1 MASQSGW
8 VDGQNFSST
17 TVKFRG
23 LGLSRF
29 FISETYGVWVLLSF
43 WAAVP
48 SAAGGGALLL
58 HNLEAYLPQRL
69 HAICGASLR
78 APCLQHAPHTRDVCG
93 LAEHCGDAM
102 VTKLT
107 AAMMIVT
114 MLLITMSA
122 TTLTMWIAEDDDVL
136 DGYDNG
142 VSVTCA

>member
-1 MASQSGW
+1 MGGHA
-8 VDGQNFSST
+8 
-17 TVKFRG
+17 
-23 LGLSRF
+23 F

-43 WAAVP
+43 WAALP

-58 HNLEAYLPQRL
+58 DNPEAQRPQRL

-78 APCLQHAPHTRDVCG
+78 APCLQHASHTRDVCG
-93 LAEHCGDAM
+93 LAEHWPLG
-102 VTKLT
+102 T
-107 AAMMIVT
+107 I
-114 MLLITMSA
+114 SA

>member
-8 VDGQNFSST
+8 VDGQHFSST

-58 HNLEAYLPQRL
+58 DNLEMTMTTMMASIQS
-69 HAICGASLR
+69 GAVSWD
-78 APCLQHAPHTRDVCG
+78 QHVPG
-93 LAEHCGDAM
+93 
-102 VTKLT
+102 
-107 AAMMIVT
+107 
-114 MLLITMSA
+114 
-122 TTLTMWIAEDDDVL
+122 
-136 DGYDNG
+136 
-142 VSVTCA
+142 

>member
-58 HNLEAYLPQRL
+58 HNLEAHLPQRL

-78 APCLQHAPHTRDVCG
+78 APCLQHASHTRDVCG
-93 LAEHCGDAM
+93 LAEHWPLG
-102 VTKLT
+102 T
-107 AAMMIVT
+107 I
-114 MLLITMSA
+114 SP
-122 TTLTMWIAEDDDVL
+122 TTLTIWIACDDDVL